1 MAVDAL
7 GYLDE
12 HDVVVDARLP
22 DAVWSAVLGMARGTF
37 DGTGAR
43 LFARV
48 VGCDPPT
55 PSGWDDPGVGTTIV
69 GFRIV
74 EADRPRR
81 LVVEGRHHFS
91 QYGIVFRIEP
101 AGTGTRCTIES
112 HADFPGIHGRLY
124 RLAVVGSRGHVFAVR
139 RMLRDIERRAERVVP
154 VPSEGTMAE

>member
-7 GYLDE
+7 GSLDE
-12 HDVVVDARLP
+12 HTVVVDASP
-22 DAVWSAVLGMARGTF
+22 DAVWHAVLGMARGTF
-37 DGTGAR
+37 DGKGAR

-74 EADRPRR
+74 EADRPGR

-91 QYGIVFRIEP
+91 HYAIVFRVEP
-101 AGTGTRCTIES
+101 AATGTRCTIES
-112 HADFPGIHGRLY
+112 RADFPGIHGRLY
-124 RLAVVGSRGHVFAVR
+124 RLAVIGSRGHVFAVR
-139 RMLRDIERRAERVVP
+139 RMLRDIERRAERFAP
-154 VPSEGTMAE
+154 VPSEGAMAE